1 MIAVLFEADAVPE
14 SDACFSMRQKYPQK
28 RPKPVTNIRNKKR
41 VKHSVCNE
49 RIDIFYPSALL
60 TSFIRGEV

>member
-41 VKHSVCNE
+41 VKQSACNE
-49 RIDIFYPSALL
+49 RIDIFLPFSVINQFH
-60 TSFIRGEV
+60 TR